1 MTRNFEMFDITRTI
15 YSSLFWLVITFLT
28 ILRIKKPLK
37 TQNNQNGKKY
47 SDNRLKIIHYVQT

>member
-15 YSSLFWLVITFLT
+15 YSSFFWLVITFLT
-28 ILRIKKPLK
+28 ILRMKKTLK